1 MVDSEKNSCVRDAW
15 SWGRCGFRS
24 EPGVGGLGRR
34 EGVERVWNRRM
45 GGELGGG
52 QLCTQQVTVQ
62 CVVRVAAKHW
72 ASGLQG
78 WGGR

>member
-15 SWGRCGFRS
+15 SWGRCGFRG

-34 EGVERVWNRRM
+34 EGVERVWNRRI
-45 GGELGGG
+45 GWGVGGG